1 MSSSKLLN
9 LLNAKFLIV
18 KIGIIYQRVTV
29 RIHRNSEHQVLS
41 RVPSIGK
48 VPKLLA
54 SLYII
59 IIIVLGPGPFELLVQ
74 VMKM

>member
-41 RVPSIGK
+41 GVPSIGK